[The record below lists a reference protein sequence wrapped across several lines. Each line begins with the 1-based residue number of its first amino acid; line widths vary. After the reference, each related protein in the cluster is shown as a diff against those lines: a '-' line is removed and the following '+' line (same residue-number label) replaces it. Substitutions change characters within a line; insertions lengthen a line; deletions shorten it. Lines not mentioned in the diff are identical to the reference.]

1 MKPDGELVVAAGP
14 QYVAV
19 QDAATS
25 QPTLV
30 QIGTSQIIK
39 QALDKL
45 VFFFCFFFGEVDG
58 DPYCLSFF
66 LKCYKVRH
74 FVI

>member
-1 MKPDGELVVAAGP
+1 MKADGEVVVESAP

-19 QDAATS
+19 QDTATS

-39 QALDKL
+39 HALDK
-45 VFFFCFFFGEVDG
+45 
-58 DPYCLSFF
+58 
-66 LKCYKVRH
+66 
-74 FVI
+74 